1 MARRRGSWTSGNY
14 DRRTNVRRKPMHI
27 RGGNAAIAQTFE
39 VVDLDRVLMR
49 PIKARGRFRFVLLG
63 LLIAARRFITLVDG
77 SR

>member
-1 MARRRGSWTSGNY
+1 
-14 DRRTNVRRKPMHI
+14 MHI